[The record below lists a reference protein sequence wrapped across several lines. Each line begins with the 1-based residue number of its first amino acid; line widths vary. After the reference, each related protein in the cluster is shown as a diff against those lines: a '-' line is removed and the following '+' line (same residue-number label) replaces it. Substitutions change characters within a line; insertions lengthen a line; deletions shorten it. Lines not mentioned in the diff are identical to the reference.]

1 MSPDAPFTLL
11 TSDVQSMK
19 GGGRHIIM
27 QKKDGT
33 LWGWGVNK
41 NAQLGYGTYEFS
53 YKNPVPMQKPV
64 SVTLNGESVAF
75 TNGVIT
81 RNGQNFIPLRSLF
94 SKMGATVGYSMDKIA
109 TITGT
114 GKDKSPLTIVINT
127 VSGATTVNGKSITLL
142 TPPFVVNGAVYLPL
156 RFISEQLGATVEWL
170 PLESRI
176 EISLK

>member
-1 MSPDAPFTLL
+1 M
-11 TSDVQSMK
+11 
-19 GGGRHIIM
+19 
-27 QKKDGT
+27 
-33 LWGWGVNK
+33 NK

-53 YKNPVPMQKPV
+53 YKNPVPMQKPI

-94 SKMGATVGYSMDKIA
+94 SKMGATVGYSTDKIA

-114 GKDKSPLTIVINT
+114 AKDKSPLTIVINT

-142 TPPFVVNGAVYLPL
+142 NPPFVVNGAVYLPL
-156 RFISEQLGATVEWL
+156 RFISEQLGATVGVVSCRRAEL
-170 PLESRI
+170 RLV
-176 EISLK
+176 